1 MSPTAPFR
9 RLTRA
14 FLAPLLLG
22 LLLGAALPAG
32 AADKAQYPKFN
43 SLRAAEVNL
52 RVGPGEQY
60 PVQWV
65 YRRKGLPVEVID
77 GYDVWRKIRDWQ
89 GTTGWVH
96 QRMLAPARTIIVKT
110 DTRTIYR
117 EPARDSGS
125 LARLEPGVV
134 AKLLECRNAW
144 CRIETQPQGI
154 RGWLLRSEIWG
165 VYPDEVVE

>member
-1 MSPTAPFR
+1 MRCSSLGRPVELIPRPRRDRRPRFR
-9 RLTRA
+9 CAAASRGCPAAGSRCGTRRC
-14 FLAPLLLG
+14 G
-22 LLLGAALPAG
+22 I
-32 AADKAQYPKFN
+32 
-43 SLRAAEVNL
+43 RAA
-52 RVGPGEQY
+52 
-60 PVQWV
+60 W
-65 YRRKGLPVEVID
+65 RRPPARAAPASLN
-77 GYDVWRKIRDWQ
+77 R
-89 GTTGWVH
+89 
-96 QRMLAPARTIIVKT
+96 APARTIIVKT